1 MMITDIVQAFIA
13 FLEKMN
19 NAEDALDPNV
29 VGDAVEDILRLSNVA
44 RLKIT
49 YYENEKFEGTDNRVT
64 YYVYDKAG
72 FDDEKL
78 FDRRITAAN
87 GLVVYEFDH
96 VMGAEPWSE
105 RIRDRLSLLTSMLYV
120 FNSRQMLKQ
129 LADRFGYFDD
139 AGYHNLRFFITQL
152 SRLSRIR
159 GLSGLVA
166 AHFNLRNFQ
175 AINNQVGR
183 KNGDTIMRG
192 FVDGLEECA
201 DCEIP
206 VSRIGGDNFIMAFET
221 DKIDK
226 VIKYLSGTVVSFG
239 DGYGES
245 VQVSASAGLYII
257 DDDFVLVEPS
267 DLLDKVMPTS
277 MIAKNS
283 GRDSIMFYSDELVE
297 RKKHNATIQ
306 HLLPEAMEKEEFQV
320 YYQPK
325 IDIITNKLA
334 GAEALCRW
342 LHDGRLVPPMEFIP
356 ILEKNT
362 DICKLDFYMIDH
374 VCRDIRKWLDEGR
387 KVVRVSVNLSR
398 KHMLD
403 VDLVKHLME
412 IIDRHNVP
420 HELIEVE
427 LTETTT
433 DVEFTDLKRVVG
445 GLQQRGI
452 SASVDD
458 FGTGYSS
465 LNLIKEVPWNVIKID
480 KSIVP
485 VDSDDE
491 RSPRSVMFKYV
502 VAMAKEMGLECIAEG
517 VETEA
522 QVGVLKRNGC
532 DLAQGFF
539 FDRPLPKP
547 EFEKR
552 LDGNN

>member
-1 MMITDIVQAFIA
+1 MITDIVQAFIA

-19 NAEDALDPNV
+19 NAEDALDPNI

-129 LADRFGYFDD
+129 VADRFGYFDD

-374 VCRDIRKWLDEGR
+374 VCRDIRKWLDEGK
-387 KVVRVSVNLSR
+387 KVVKVSVNLSR

-403 VDLVKHLME
+403 VDLVKHVME

-465 LNLIKEVPWNVIKID
+465 LNLIKEVPWNVIKIH

>member
-1 MMITDIVQAFIA
+1 MITDIVQAFIA

-19 NAEDALDPNV
+19 NAEDALDPNI
-29 VGDAVEDILRLSNVA
+29 VGDAVEDILRLSDVA

-78 FDRRITAAN
+78 IDRKITAAN

-96 VMGAEPWSE
+96 VMGAEPWSG

-129 LADRFGYFDD
+129 VADRFGYFDD

-206 VSRIGGDNFIMAFET
+206 VSRIGGDNFIMAFEA
-221 DKIDK
+221 DKIDN

-297 RKKHNATIQ
+297 SKKHNATIQ

-325 IDIITNKLA
+325 IDINTNKLA

-458 FGTGYSS
+458 FGIGYSS

>member
-1 MMITDIVQAFIA
+1 MITDIVQAFIA

-19 NAEDALDPNV
+19 NAEDALDPNI

-129 LADRFGYFDD
+129 VADRFGYFDD

-374 VCRDIRKWLDEGR
+374 VCRDIRKWLDEGK
-387 KVVRVSVNLSR
+387 KVVKVSVNLSR

-403 VDLVKHLME
+403 VDLVKHVME